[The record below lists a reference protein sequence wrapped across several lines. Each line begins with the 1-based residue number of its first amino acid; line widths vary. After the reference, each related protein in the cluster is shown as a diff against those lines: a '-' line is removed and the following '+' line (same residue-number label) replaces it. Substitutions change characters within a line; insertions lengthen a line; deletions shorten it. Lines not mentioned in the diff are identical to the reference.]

1 MPSHRTAETARFGA
15 RRRPRSRRGNELP
28 PHQQR
33 SLPGSGYTTGLG
45 PARVRAAPG
54 ASLFAQ
60 APAPTRL
67 GVVERLQSDRGNAHV
82 QRLLGSLRLQ
92 REAEDSKLA
101 RVDTDGH
108 TTTTTSAAANLGKKK
123 SFDVGHKTVV
133 ETREGHEEESSH
145 TGGIKDGKAYYNGS
159 RKWGTGKQGH
169 EVTGGA
175 AFGDKSG
182 EVSGGYSRNRKVG
195 DDNHKTGVD
204 AGLDWDENKKGAKF
218 GVNHEKEGPGGKS
231 GASGGGSAH
240 LDDDGHL
247 TDAEVEGKLSK
258 GGKSVSLKA
267 GYSIEAEVKPEGT
280 KFVVEWKRKHSG
292 SAAGSAKGVGLSGEA
307 ETTDYGTVVFESK
320 AEALRFKKHIASRA
334 PSAAQD
340 PTTLT
345 GAVSLAVGEM
355 RGRGHSSKT
364 GLKGEASLSGGG
376 SIGAGIER
384 GSSNDVTVTRISVS
398 VFEITRSSGIMLG
411 KSISAGNP
419 IGGASHKDISS
430 HGELVTIRTDL
441 TTPDGQAAFE
451 RFVKTGELA
460 RGAELVKRRDTEQ
473 ETSATG
479 VDLLGSTNTRTGR
492 FGKETTT
499 DKTGVETH
507 VMGGATEAYEG
518 GVLDASHSTVDVQF
532 DATQSG
538 RGSEYTLKG
547 SVDATSAEDSRHGLY
562 ELTGTTSWTAAS
574 GKRGKSS
581 GAWQVEL
588 EVTPELIAQFLDKVS
603 DEQLREISVFEGS
616 DPRNELR
623 AALKRAQSITGR
635 QEAMARFFKESGFDG
650 KAIRAMRNVLWPV
663 KNGWSMNKDPKMI
676 MANHTGNFEFDLT
689 LPGDR
694 NFRGAAGRHE
704 LQATIEKVT
713 KGLADPAKAMS
724 LHGEIYETLKDVQR
738 QRTEVAD
745 PSKYGDLPDEL
756 RQSQL
761 ARLDKDLAQLTT
773 LTEQAAMAVTA
784 ADAAQAAAANPK
796 PGTKKAKTAP
806 TPAHGQG
813 SLAKLRADIGNADK
827 GIKEN
832 RGQFDPIF
840 EVLKEQVRRRRSS
853 DVTLEEWRTGM
864 KEQGA
869 LVVVAN
875 QLKDAAVAMEP
886 SANEARSKFILAIGS
901 DVTTAETVGSVALVQ
916 LTQLDSLWTGASAKL
931 TDALAKTAGVT
942 EL

>member
-1 MPSHRTAETARFGA
+1 M
-15 RRRPRSRRGNELP
+15 
-28 PHQQR
+28 
-33 SLPGSGYTTGLG
+33 
-45 PARVRAAPG
+45 
-54 ASLFAQ
+54 
-60 APAPTRL
+60 
-67 GVVERLQSDRGNAHV
+67 
-82 QRLLGSLRLQ
+82 
-92 REAEDSKLA
+92 
-101 RVDTDGH
+101 
-108 TTTTTSAAANLGKKK
+108 
-123 SFDVGHKTVV
+123 
-133 ETREGHEEESSH
+133 
-145 TGGIKDGKAYYNGS
+145 
-159 RKWGTGKQGH
+159 
-169 EVTGGA
+169 
-175 AFGDKSG
+175 
-182 EVSGGYSRNRKVG
+182 G
-195 DDNHKTGVD
+195 DDTHKTGVE
-204 AGLDWDENKKGAKF
+204 GGIDWDENKKGGKF
-218 GVNHEKEGPGGKS
+218 AVNHEKDGPGGKS
-231 GASGGGSAH
+231 GASGGGAAH
-240 LDDDGHL
+240 VDDDGHL
-247 TDAEVEGKLSK
+247 TDAEVEGKLSR

-267 GYSIEAEVKPEGT
+267 GYSIEAEVKKDGT

-292 SAAGSAKGVGLSGEA
+292 SAGGSAKGVGLSGET
-307 ETTDYGTVVFESK
+307 ESTDYGTVVFESETRAK
-320 AEALRFKKHIASRA
+320 AFKKHIASRA

-355 RGRGHSSKT
+355 RGRGHRTKA

-376 SIGAGIER
+376 SIGAGLER
-384 GSSNDVTVTRISVS
+384 GSSSDITVKRISLS
-398 VFEITRSSGIMLG
+398 VFEITRSSGTMLG

-419 IGGASHKDISS
+419 IGGASHKDSS
-430 HGELVTIRTDL
+430 SQGHLVTIRTDL
-441 TTPDGQAAFE
+441 TKPDGQAAFE
-451 RFVKTGELA
+451 RFAKTGELVK
-460 RGAELVKRRDTEQ
+460 GAELVKKQDVEQ

-518 GVLDASHSTVDVQF
+518 GVLDASHSTVEVQF
-532 DATQSG
+532 DATQSN

-588 EVTPELIAQFLDKVS
+588 EVTPELINQFLDKVT
-603 DEQLREISVFEGS
+603 DEKLREISVFAGS

-623 AALKRAQSITGR
+623 AALKRAQSITDR

-650 KAIRAMRNVLWPV
+650 KAIRAMRDVLWPV

-704 LQATIEKVT
+704 LQAKIEKVT
-713 KGLADPAKAMS
+713 KGLADPTKAMS
-724 LHGEIYETLKDVQR
+724 LHAESYETLKDVQR
-738 QRTEVAD
+738 QRAEVAD

-756 RQSQL
+756 RQNQL
-761 ARLDKDLAQLTT
+761 TRLDRDLAQLTT
-773 LTEQAAMAVTA
+773 LTEQAGMAVTEADA
-784 ADAAQAAAANPK
+784 ALAAQAAAAEAKK
-796 PGTKKAKTAP
+796 PGKKKKPAP
-806 TPAHGQG
+806 SAPHGQG

-832 RGQFDPIF
+832 RGQFDPTF
-840 EVLKEQVRRRRSS
+840 EVLKEQVRRHRSS

-875 QLKDAAVAMEP
+875 QLKDAAVALEP

-901 DVTTAETVGSVALVQ
+901 DVTTAEAIGSVALVQ